1 MAADTAPARARRMV
15 RVRRPVRTARH
26 PAKELAAEA
35 LALPAAR
42 EAARTSHL
50 ARAEAVPAKRSRAS
64 GRTAPTASPQES
76 RLARVGRPAPALRYP
91 QSKLSAQAVQA
102 EATRLRIT
110 GTEGMTATAMPRSRR
125 AVRVRRAERAK
136 RAVPA
141 ERPVPAAR
149 CLAKQLATEA
159 VALPRSQ
166 AKPVV
171 LPQSQAGAAALP
183 VSEAEAEQE
192 AGADSQTSPRLR
204 AEALAAEPRRFP
216 VA

>member
-26 PAKELAAEA
+26 PGKELTEEA
-35 LALPAAR
+35 LALPAAW
-42 EAARTSHL
+42 EAARTSHRV
-50 ARAEAVPAKRSRAS
+50 RAEAVPAKRSRAS
-64 GRTAPTASPQES
+64 GMTARTASPQES

-125 AVRVRRAERAK
+125 AVPAK

-159 VALPRSQ
+159 VAIPRSQ